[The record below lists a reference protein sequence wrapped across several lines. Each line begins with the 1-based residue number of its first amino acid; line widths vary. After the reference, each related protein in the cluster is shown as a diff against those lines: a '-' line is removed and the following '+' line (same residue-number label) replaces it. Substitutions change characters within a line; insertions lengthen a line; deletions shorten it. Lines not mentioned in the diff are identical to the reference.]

1 MLFGNKENARLKNLL
16 NEANARI
23 ERLENHYDYKIRS
36 LNSEIKNLQTKV
48 DFLESADELYLAER
62 ENDIAKEFE
71 KKYAGLS
78 AEVKSA
84 VAAKVVA
91 EAAKRESDGII
102 KEMGNTISHLKE
114 INKFMGTKIPD
125 FKEIDLSKIGTADV
139 TVHNSSSAK

>member
-16 NEANARI
+16 NEANAKI
-23 ERLENHYDYKIRS
+23 ERLEDDYDYKIRS

-71 KKYAGLS
+71 KKYAGIVNE
-78 AEVKSA
+78 AKTA

-114 INKFMGTKIPD
+114 MNKFLGTKIPD
-125 FKEIDLSKIGTADV
+125 FKEIDLAKIGTADV
-139 TVHNSSSAK
+139 TVNNSSSAK